1 VDNTLRELIEALPE
15 CGPKAALRGMAA
27 ACVALGDTQVPP
39 ETLSRMNTIVRKWRE
54 TDPLTR
60 LEAELDH
67 LGETK
72 PAR

>member
-39 ETLSRMNTIVRKWRE
+39 DTLSRMNTIVRKWRE

-67 LGETK
+67 LRET
-72 PAR
+72 AR

>member
-1 VDNTLRELIEALPE
+1 
-15 CGPKAALRGMAA
+15 
-27 ACVALGDTQVPP
+27 
-39 ETLSRMNTIVRKWRE
+39 MNTIVRKWRE

-67 LGETK
+67 LKETA